1 MRPGRT
7 AALRVLLRT
16 LRGAGEHS
24 LRARLAALPRLFRA
38 ATSGSYRGWDRRR
51 CLGLLIGVLYVV
63 SPVDLVPELVLSL
76 FGFADDALVAAWVA
90 GAVLAEVDGFL
101 DWERTERKLVR
112 GDVVQGPNFR

>member
-24 LRARLAALPRLFRA
+24 LRERLAALPRLLRA
-38 ATSGSYRGWDRRR
+38 ATSGSYRDWDRRR
-51 CLGLLIGVLYVV
+51 CLGLLIGVVYVV

-76 FGFADDALVAAWVA
+76 FAFADDALVAAWVA

-101 DWERTERKLVR
+101 DWEQTERRVVR
-112 GDVVQGPNFR
+112 GDVVQGPIVR